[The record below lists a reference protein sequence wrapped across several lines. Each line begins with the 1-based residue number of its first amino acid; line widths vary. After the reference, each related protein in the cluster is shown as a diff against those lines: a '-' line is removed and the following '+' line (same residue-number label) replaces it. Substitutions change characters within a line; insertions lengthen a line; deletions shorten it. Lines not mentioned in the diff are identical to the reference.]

1 MYPRRNGKSNNV
13 MIVLKSKRQMTHHP
27 LEELHESA
35 PQQNP
40 CKLILKNIEEV
51 KTHLFKIW

>member
-40 CKLILKNIEEV
+40 CN
-51 KTHLFKIW
+51 